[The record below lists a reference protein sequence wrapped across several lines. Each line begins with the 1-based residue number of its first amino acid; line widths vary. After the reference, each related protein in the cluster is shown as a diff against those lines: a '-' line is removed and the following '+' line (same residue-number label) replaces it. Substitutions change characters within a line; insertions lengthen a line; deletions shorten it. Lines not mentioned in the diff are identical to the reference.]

1 MDIKKGDKV
10 KIIYGS
16 QKGKTGTVER
26 VISDKGTLLVS
37 GVNLVKKSL
46 KSQGVVQ
53 VQRPIAGSKAVVIC
67 PKCQKTTRVY
77 HQKENGKK
85 VRVCRECKL
94 QI

>member
-1 MDIKKGDKV
+1 MGIKKGDKV

-16 QKGKTGTVER
+16 QKGKTGTVEK
-26 VISDKGTLLVS
+26 VISDKGTLLIS

-53 VQRPIAGSKAVVIC
+53 VQRPIAGSKAMVIC
-67 PKCQKTTRVY
+67 PKCQKPARIG
-77 HQKENGKK
+77 HQTENGKR
-85 VRVCRECKL
+85 VRVCRECKS